1 MLLLFGT
8 AAAVEFARRDD
19 TVLRRG
25 TRSGAGARSDAD
37 LEHGKIAQTI
47 VLFHD
52 SVSPRPMIEPAYNIV
67 N

>member
-1 MLLLFGT
+1 M
-8 AAAVEFARRDD
+8 EFAQRDD

-25 TRSGAGARSDAD
+25 TRSGAGARNDAD

-52 SVSPRPMIEPAYNIV
+52 PVSPRPMIEPAYNIV